1 MIVVILTAAPVGL
14 RGQLTRWLLEVAPGV
29 FVGYLPAR
37 VRDLVW
43 ARIISELES
52 GKAIMI
58 YSRAGEQ
65 RLAFRVSGHD
75 WIPEDHEGIYLMRR
89 PPMEGHPAPTKA
101 PPENWSI
108 AARRRRFRGG
118 SVPRRPAPRADEA
131 E

>member
-1 MIVVILTAAPVGL
+1 MVVVILTAAPVGL

-37 VRDLVW
+37 VRDLLW
-43 ARIISELES
+43 ARITGELEA
-52 GKAIMI
+52 GKALMI
-58 YSRAGEQ
+58 YSRPGEQ
-65 RLAFRVSGHD
+65 RLAFRASGHE

-89 PPMEGHPAPTKA
+89 PPTPGHTVPKQ
-101 PPENWSI
+101 PPEHWSI

-118 SVPRRPAPRADEA
+118 TVPRRSPRPDDQA